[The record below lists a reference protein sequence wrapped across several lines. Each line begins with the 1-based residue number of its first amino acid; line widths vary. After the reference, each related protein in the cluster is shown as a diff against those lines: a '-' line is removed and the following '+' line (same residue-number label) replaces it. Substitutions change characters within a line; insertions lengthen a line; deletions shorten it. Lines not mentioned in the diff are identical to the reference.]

1 MFNLGQ
7 AKTKILVAVHGW
19 SGVVLGFLLYAVV
32 LTGTIA
38 VFAHEIGHWSIGKGE
53 GANVYQQPIDAH
65 LRKALDSIDPK
76 YRHDVTTFA
85 GPGGNLNVWAHT
97 HEKRAN
103 GQVAD
108 YGVLLELDP
117 QSGREV
123 ARREGWSNEV
133 FRSTATAL
141 ERFLIDVHVRLYL
154 PHPWGLLLTGIL
166 GLAML
171 AAAVSGLLM
180 HPNLIKDSFTLRR
193 HKKTLV
199 AARDEHSVAGT
210 WGLPFAFLLALTG
223 AFFSFALS
231 IGLPMLSLVSFG
243 GDQAKL
249 RDTLVGAPAAED
261 ARPAEVA
268 NLDTMIRD
276 AQTRVGGS
284 VNRVSITH
292 YGRMDGEVVIGLDP
306 VPGELE
312 PSRLV
317 YKAPDGD
324 FVMRKTRIGTE
335 PSLGSTLFSTIG
347 PLHFGNFGG
356 VISKLVWL
364 ALGFA
369 SCFMIATGMS
379 LWLRRRAQDERWRV
393 FAHVNATVIFGLPI
407 ALAASAYG
415 FLLSYPAET
424 AATATPSA
432 FLVGAL
438 LVISYA
444 TYVSQR
450 GGGQALS
457 AHLMLGLGLTFIGL
471 PIARLATGGVFW
483 PGAFATGAYETV
495 AIDFALLLGGV
506 FCIRLARRW
515 SAVSNGS
522 IVSDARPAAGSGES
536 QMDPAE

>member
-7 AKTKILVAVHGW
+7 TKTKILVAVHGW
-19 SGVVLGFLLYAVV
+19 SGVALGFLLYAVV

-38 VFAHEIGHWSIGKGE
+38 VFAHEIGHWSIGRGE
-53 GANVYQQPIDAH
+53 APSVYQHPIDDH
-65 LRKALDSIDPK
+65 VRKAINSVDPRF
-76 YRHDVTTFA
+76 RHDVSISTS
-85 GPGGNLNVWAHT
+85 PRGNLMVWAHT
-97 HEKRAN
+97 HEKRAS
-103 GQVAD
+103 GQLAD
-108 YGVLLELDP
+108 IGVLLELDP
-117 QSGREV
+117 QSGREI

-133 FRSTATAL
+133 FRETGTAL
-141 ERFLIDVHVRLYL
+141 ERFLIDVHVRLHL
-154 PHPWGLLLTGIL
+154 PNPWGLLLTGIL
-166 GLAML
+166 GLAMM
-171 AAAVSGLLM
+171 AAAVSGFLM
-180 HPNLIKDSFTLRR
+180 HSNLIKDAFTLRR

-231 IGLPMLSLVSFG
+231 FGLPIMSLVAFG

-249 RDTLVGAPAAED
+249 RDTLVGTRPAVD
-261 ARPAEVA
+261 ARPAEIA

-276 AQTRVGGS
+276 AQARVGGS
-284 VNRVSITH
+284 VKRVSIAD
-292 YGRMDGEVVIGLDP
+292 YGRKDGQVMIALDP

-317 YKAPDGD
+317 YKAPDGA

-335 PSLGSTLFSTIG
+335 PSLGSTLFSIIG

-356 VISKLVWL
+356 VISKLVWG

-379 LWLRRRAQDERWRV
+379 LWLRRRAEDERWRV
-393 FAHVNATVIFGLPI
+393 FARVNTTVIFGLPI

-424 AATATPSA
+424 AVTATPLA
-432 FLVGAL
+432 FLAGAM

-450 GGGQALS
+450 SGGQALG
-457 AHLMLGLGLTFIGL
+457 AHLMSGLGLALIGL
-471 PIARLATGGVFW
+471 PIARIAAGGVFW
-483 PGAFATGAYETV
+483 PEAFATGAYETV
-495 AIDFALLLGGV
+495 FIDFALLLGGA

-515 SAVSNGS
+515 GLSNAS
-522 IVSDARPAAGSGES
+522 TLSDAQPAATSGRS